1 MCPMSRERRPLK
13 IGDRVRLVGLP
24 QNLPDSNDLPT
35 NSTFEHCLGREFSV
49 AGFNEIGW
57 AELVIESLTGSV
69 GETIWV
75 EPEYLEPVSA

>member
-1 MCPMSRERRPLK
+1 MSDRDRQPLK
-13 IGDRVRLVGLP
+13 VGDRVRLVGLP
-24 QNLPDSNDLPT
+24 QNLPDSNDLPAQ
-35 NSTFEHCLGREFSV
+35 STFEHCLGREFSV

-75 EPEYLEPVSA
+75 EPEYLETVSA

>member
-1 MCPMSRERRPLK
+1 MSQEMRPLK
-13 IGDRVRLVGLP
+13 IGDRVRLIQLP
-24 QNLPDSNDLPT
+24 QHLPNNNDLPT
-35 NSTFEHCLGREFSV
+35 QSIFEHCLGQEFSV